1 MRIDRLRQA
10 MEKSGQNS
18 ASLAELIGRAERT
31 IRRILAED
39 GNTSDDTVFLIAQ
52 ALDVS
57 SDYLLGLSDDPT
69 PQMRVDNLSDDERA
83 ILTALRRGEPM
94 EAIKIIASTEN

>member
-1 MRIDRLRQA
+1 MRIDRLQQA
-10 MEKSGQNS
+10 MNRGGHN
-18 ASLAELIGRAERT
+18 ATSLAEMIGRNERT

-52 ALDVS
+52 ALGVS

-69 PQMRVDNLSDDERA
+69 PQMRVDNLTDSERK
-83 ILTALRRGEPM
+83 ILAALRRGEPM
-94 EAIKIIASTEN
+94 EAVKIIANTGT